1 MRVERA
7 FYGVHQEWRCTTEAH
22 TICATFP
29 LGENP
34 PYSYM
39 ASHPTRI
46 PDDVSL
52 PELTV
57 RGMILGALITVVF
70 TASNVYLGLKVGL
83 TFSSSIP
90 AAVIS
95 MAVLRAL
102 RGGNILE
109 NNMVQTQASAAG
121 TLSSIIFVLPGLL
134 MIGHWQG
141 FPFGLTLA
149 ICASGGILGVLFTI
163 PLRRAMVVDSEL
175 PYPEGVAAAEILRV
189 GSEGDGVSS
198 AEGKSPGEAS
208 SGVREIAFGGVVS
221 ALFAFATTGLKVL
234 GESITAWVPA
244 GAAVFRLTTG
254 FSLALIGAG
263 YLIGIVSGL
272 AILLGIVLSWGI
284 AVPVL
289 TTITPNADGQAIA
302 AFANGLWQHKVRFIG
317 AGTIGVAAIWTLITL
332 AKPMVDGVK
341 TSFAALGQSRG
352 AQGKAVTLARTEQDL
367 SPYWVIG
374 LTLLCVAVWVVTFG
388 IFLADAPLSFG
399 GIATL
404 VICSVVFAVVF
415 GFLVAAACGYMAGL
429 VGSSASPISGI
440 GIVAVVL
447 VSLLILS
454 VSQAS
459 GLLDASGGGK
469 LGIALALFTT
479 SAVIAIATISNDNL
493 QDLKTGW
500 LVGATPWRQQVA
512 LLVGCVVGAA
522 VIPPVL
528 NLLYNAYGFMDALP
542 RPGMDPSQ
550 ALSAP
555 QAILMTAIA
564 KGIFTHQ
571 LDWSMLGIGALLGV
585 ALIAIDAALAKRG
598 GVARVPVIAVG
609 IGIYLPPTVG
619 SVLVIGAVLGWIA
632 HRVLRSRAQA
642 QGKDFAPFAEAA
654 ERRGVL
660 LASGLIVGESLVGVA
675 MAMVVGFTGS
685 DAPLAIVGNGFAP
698 TAEWLALIVF
708 SGICI
713 VIVRRVL
720 ATGR

>member
-1 MRVERA
+1 
-7 FYGVHQEWRCTTEAH
+7 
-22 TICATFP
+22 
-29 LGENP
+29 
-34 PYSYM
+34 
-39 ASHPTRI
+39 
-46 PDDVSL
+46 
-52 PELTV
+52 
-57 RGMILGALITVVF
+57 MILGALITVVF

-163 PLRRAMVVDSEL
+163 PLRRAMVVDSDL

-189 GSEGDGVSS
+189 GSEGDEVSS
-198 AEGKSPGEAS
+198 SADSANSANSAKSVDQAAQAKGQVNDRQANRQLKVDGG
-208 SGVREIAFGGVVS
+208 SGVREIAFGGIVS
-221 ALFAFATTGLKVL
+221 ALFAFATNGLKIF

-244 GAAVFRLTTG
+244 GTAVFRLTSG

-284 AVPVL
+284 AVPIL
-289 TTITPNADGQAIA
+289 TSITPNTDGQAMA
-302 AFANGLWQHKVRFIG
+302 VFANGLWQHKVRFIG
-317 AGTIGVAAIWTLITL
+317 AGTIGVAAVWTLITL
-332 AKPMVDGVK
+332 FKPMVEGVK
-341 TSFAALGQSRG
+341 TSFTALGQSRSRGTG
-352 AQGKAVTLARTEQDL
+352 AKLGRTEQDL
-367 SPYWVIG
+367 SPRWVIG
-374 LTLLCVAVWVVTFG
+374 LTLVCVAVWVVTFG
-388 IFLADAPLSFG
+388 VFLSDAPLSAG

-404 VICSVVFAVVF
+404 VACSVVFAVVF

-459 GLLDASGGGK
+459 GLLDTTSGGK
-469 LGIALALFTT
+469 LAIALALFTT
-479 SAVIAIATISNDNL
+479 AAVIAIATISNDNL

-528 NLLYNAYGFMDALP
+528 NLLYNAYGFTDALP
-542 RPGMDPSQ
+542 RAGMDPSQ

-571 LDWSMLGIGALLGV
+571 LDWSMLGIGAILGLV
-585 ALIAIDAALAKRG
+585 LISIDAMLAKRG
-598 GVARVPVIAVG
+598 GVARLPVIAVG
-609 IGIYLPPTVG
+609 IGVYLPPTIG
-619 SVLVIGAVLGWIA
+619 SALVIGSVLGWIS
-632 HRVLRSRAQA
+632 HRVMKARAKA
-642 QGKDFAPFAEAA
+642 HGKDFGPYAEAA

-685 DAPLAIVGNGFAP
+685 DAPLAIVGNGFAA
-698 TAEWLALIVF
+698 TADWLAFVAFAAVCVVL
-708 SGICI
+708 
-713 VIVRRVL
+713 VRRVL
-720 ATGR
+720 AAVPR

>member
-1 MRVERA
+1 
-7 FYGVHQEWRCTTEAH
+7 
-22 TICATFP
+22 
-29 LGENP
+29 
-34 PYSYM
+34 M
-39 ASHPTRI
+39 ASLPTRI
-46 PDDVSL
+46 PDAVSL

-163 PLRRAMVVDSEL
+163 PLRRAMVVDSDL

-189 GSEGDGVSS
+189 GSEGDDAALSDDKTS
-198 AEGKSPGEAS
+198 PAKREGTQEA

-221 ALFAFATTGLKVL
+221 ALFAFATAGLKVL
-234 GESITAWVPA
+234 GESITAWIPA

-272 AILLGIVLSWGI
+272 AILFGIVFSWGI

-289 TTITPNADGQAIA
+289 TSITPNTDGQTIA
-302 AFANGLWQHKVRFIG
+302 AFANGLWQHKVRFMG
-317 AGTIGVAAIWTLITL
+317 AGVIGVSAVWTLITL

-341 TSFAALGQSRG
+341 TSFTALGQSRG
-352 AQGKAVTLARTEQDL
+352 KGGKGRAFGRTEQDL

-374 LTLLCVAVWVVTFG
+374 LTLVCVAVWVVTFG
-388 IFLADAPLSFG
+388 VFLAEAPLSFG
-399 GIATL
+399 AIATL
-404 VICSVVFAVVF
+404 VACSVIFAVVF

-459 GLLDASGGGK
+459 GLLDTSEGSK
-469 LGIALALFTT
+469 LAIALALFTT

-528 NLLYNAYGFMDALP
+528 NLLYNAYGFTDALP

-564 KGIFTHQ
+564 KGIFTHK
-571 LDWSMLGIGALLGV
+571 LDWSMLGIGALLGL
-585 ALIAIDAALAKRG
+585 ALIAIDAMLAKRG
-598 GVARVPVIAVG
+598 GVARLPVIAVG
-609 IGIYLPPTVG
+609 IGIYLPPTIG

-632 HRVLRSRAQA
+632 QRVLKARARA
-642 QGKDFAPFAEAA
+642 QGKDYGPFAEAA

-685 DAPLAIVGNGFAP
+685 DSPLAIVGSHFAP

-708 SGICI
+708 AGIC
-713 VIVRRVL
+713 VVLVRRVL
-720 ATGR
+720 ATR

>member
-1 MRVERA
+1 
-7 FYGVHQEWRCTTEAH
+7 
-22 TICATFP
+22 
-29 LGENP
+29 
-34 PYSYM
+34 M

-46 PDDVSL
+46 PDAVSL

-163 PLRRAMVVDSEL
+163 PLRRAMVVDSDL

-189 GSEGDGVSS
+189 GSEGD
-198 AEGKSPGEAS
+198 EGTPTAGKKAATGNES

-221 ALFAFATTGLKVL
+221 ALFAFATAGLKVL
-234 GESITAWVPA
+234 GESITAWIPA

-272 AILLGIVLSWGI
+272 AILLGVVLTWGI

-289 TTITPNADGQAIA
+289 TSITPNPDGLAIA

-317 AGTIGVAAIWTLITL
+317 AGVIGVAAVWTLITL

-341 TSFAALGQSRG
+341 TSFAALGKSRG
-352 AQGKAVTLARTEQDL
+352 ARGAGALARTEQDL

-388 IFLADAPLSFG
+388 VFLADAPLSFG
-399 GIATL
+399 AIATL

-459 GLLDASGGGK
+459 GLLDTGAGSK
-469 LGIALALFTT
+469 LAIALALFTT
-479 SAVIAIATISNDNL
+479 AAVIAIATISNDNL

-528 NLLYNAYGFMDALP
+528 NLLYNAYGFTDALP

-571 LDWSMLGIGALLGV
+571 LDWSMLGIGAVLGLT
-585 ALIAIDAALAKRG
+585 LIAIDAMLAKRG

-609 IGIYLPPTVG
+609 IGIYLPPTIG
-619 SVLVIGAVLGWIA
+619 SVLVIGALLGWIA
-632 HRVLRSRAQA
+632 QRVLKARAKA
-642 QGKDFAPFAEAA
+642 KGEDYGPYAEAA

-685 DAPLAIVGNGFAP
+685 DAPLALVGSSFAP
-698 TAEWLALIVF
+698 TSEWLALIVF
-708 SGICI
+708 VGICV

-720 ATGR
+720 ATAR

>member
-1 MRVERA
+1 
-7 FYGVHQEWRCTTEAH
+7 
-22 TICATFP
+22 
-29 LGENP
+29 
-34 PYSYM
+34 M

-46 PDDVSL
+46 PDAVSL

-189 GSEGDGVSS
+189 GSEGDEGTPGAGTKASS
-198 AEGKSPGEAS
+198 DNAS

-221 ALFAFATTGLKVL
+221 ALFAFATAGLKVL

-244 GAAVFRLTTG
+244 GTAVFRLTTG
-254 FSLALIGAG
+254 FSMALIGAG

-272 AILLGIVLSWGI
+272 AILLGVVLTWGI

-289 TTITPNADGQAIA
+289 TTITPNPDGVAMA

-317 AGTIGVAAIWTLITL
+317 AGVIGVAAVWTLITL

-341 TSFAALGQSRG
+341 TSFAALGKSRG
-352 AQGKAVTLARTEQDL
+352 AHGNGQGSGLGRTEQDL

-388 IFLADAPLSFG
+388 VFLADAPLSFG

-459 GLLDASGGGK
+459 GLLDTSEGGK
-469 LGIALALFTT
+469 LAIALALFTT
-479 SAVIAIATISNDNL
+479 AAVIAIATISNDNL

-528 NLLYNAYGFMDALP
+528 NLLYNAYGFTDALP
-542 RPGMDPSQ
+542 RAGMDPSQ

-571 LDWSMLGIGALLGV
+571 LDWSMLGIGAVLGL
-585 ALIAIDAALAKRG
+585 ALIAIDAVLAKRG

-609 IGIYLPPTVG
+609 IGIYLPPTIG
-619 SVLVIGAVLGWIA
+619 SVLVIGAVLGWISQ
-632 HRVLRSRAQA
+632 RVLKARAKARGQEY
-642 QGKDFAPFAEAA
+642 GPYAEAA

-685 DAPLAIVGNGFAP
+685 DAPLAVVGSSFAP
-698 TAEWLALIVF
+698 TSEWLALLVF
-708 SGICI
+708 AGIC
-713 VIVRRVL
+713 VMIVRRVL
-720 ATGR
+720 ATAR

>member
-1 MRVERA
+1 
-7 FYGVHQEWRCTTEAH
+7 
-22 TICATFP
+22 
-29 LGENP
+29 
-34 PYSYM
+34 M
-39 ASHPTRI
+39 ASLPTRI
-46 PDDVSL
+46 PDAVSL

-189 GSEGDGVSS
+189 GSEGDDVAS
-198 AEGKSPGEAS
+198 AGGKTSPAKSDSAS
-208 SGVREIAFGGVVS
+208 ETSGVREIAFGGAIS
-221 ALFAFATTGLKVL
+221 ALFAFATAGLKVL
-234 GESITAWVPA
+234 GESITAWIPA

-272 AILLGIVLSWGI
+272 AILFGIVFSWGI

-289 TTITPNADGQAIA
+289 TSMTPNTDSQTIA
-302 AFANGLWQHKVRFIG
+302 AFANGLWQHKVRFMG
-317 AGTIGVAAIWTLITL
+317 AGVIGVSAIWTLITL
-332 AKPMVDGVK
+332 AKPMIDGVK
-341 TSFAALGQSRG
+341 TSFTALGQSRSARGKG
-352 AQGKAVTLARTEQDL
+352 AALGRTEQDL

-374 LTLLCVAVWVVTFG
+374 LTLVCVAVWVVTFG
-388 IFLADAPLSFG
+388 VFLAQAPLSFG
-399 GIATL
+399 AIATL
-404 VICSVVFAVVF
+404 VACSVVFAVVF

-459 GLLDASGGGK
+459 GLLDTSEGSK
-469 LGIALALFTT
+469 LAIALALFTT

-528 NLLYNAYGFMDALP
+528 NLLYNAYGFTDALP

-564 KGIFTHQ
+564 KGIFTHK
-571 LDWSMLGIGALLGV
+571 LDWSMLGIGALLGL
-585 ALIAIDAALAKRG
+585 ALIAIDAVLAKRG
-598 GVARVPVIAVG
+598 GVARLPVIAVG
-609 IGIYLPPTVG
+609 IGIYLPPTIG

-632 HRVLRSRAQA
+632 QRVLKARAKA
-642 QGKDFAPFAEAA
+642 QGKDYGPFAEAA

-708 SGICI
+708 AGIC
-713 VIVRRVL
+713 VVLVRRVL
-720 ATGR
+720 ATTR

>member
-1 MRVERA
+1 M
-7 FYGVHQEWRCTTEAH
+7 
-22 TICATFP
+22 
-29 LGENP
+29 
-34 PYSYM
+34 
-39 ASHPTRI
+39 
-46 PDDVSL
+46 

-57 RGMILGALITVVF
+57 RGIILGALITVIF

-163 PLRRAMVVDSEL
+163 PLRRAMVVDSDL

-189 GSEGDGVSS
+189 GSVDDDDT
-198 AEGKSPGEAS
+198 AQDKRDD
-208 SGVREIAFGGVVS
+208 SGVRDIALGGIVS
-221 ALFAFATTGLKVL
+221 AVFAFATAGLKVF
-234 GESITAWVPA
+234 GESITAWLSA
-244 GAAVFRLTTG
+244 GTAVFRLTTG

-263 YLIGIVSGL
+263 YLIGIVSGM

-289 TTITPNADGQAIA
+289 TTITPNADGQAMA

-317 AGTIGVAAIWTLITL
+317 AGVIGIAAIWTLVTL
-332 AKPMVDGVK
+332 ARPMIEGVK
-341 TSFAALGQSRG
+341 TSFVAIGNSRNQRDQAAG
-352 AQGKAVTLARTEQDL
+352 AGRTEQDL
-367 SPYWVIG
+367 GARWVLG
-374 LTLLCVAVWVVTFG
+374 LTLLCVAVWVVTFA
-388 IFLADAPLSFG
+388 IFLGAAPLSVG

-404 VICSVVFAVVF
+404 VVCSVVFAVVF

-447 VSLLILS
+447 VSLLILG

-459 GLLDASGGGK
+459 GLLDTSTGSSLA
-469 LGIALALFTT
+469 IALALFTT
-479 SAVIAIATISNDNL
+479 AAVIAIATISNDNL
-493 QDLKTGW
+493 QDLKTGY

-512 LLVGCVVGAA
+512 LLIGCVVGAA

-528 NLLYNAYGFMDALP
+528 NLLYNAYGFTDALP
-542 RPGMDPSQ
+542 RAGMDPSQ

-571 LDWSMLGIGALLGV
+571 LDWSMLGIGALLGL
-585 ALIAIDAALAKRG
+585 ALIAIDAVLAKRG

-609 IGIYLPPTVG
+609 IGIYLPPTIG

-632 HRVLRSRAQA
+632 QRVLHARAKA
-642 QGKDFAPFAEAA
+642 QGQDPIKFAEPA

-675 MAMVVGFTGS
+675 MAMVVGFTGE
-685 DAPLAIVGNGFAP
+685 DAPLAIVGKGFAG
-698 TAEWLALIVF
+698 TSEWLALIVF
-708 SGICI
+708 AAICLM
-713 VIVRRVL
+713 IVRRVL
-720 ATGR
+720 AAARG

>member
-1 MRVERA
+1 
-7 FYGVHQEWRCTTEAH
+7 
-22 TICATFP
+22 
-29 LGENP
+29 
-34 PYSYM
+34 M
-39 ASHPTRI
+39 ASLPTRI
-46 PDDVSL
+46 PDTVSL

-163 PLRRAMVVDSEL
+163 PLRRAMVVDSDL

-189 GSEGDGVSS
+189 GSEGDDVT
-198 AEGKSPGEAS
+198 AADGKASPARAGANEA
-208 SGVREIAFGGVVS
+208 SGVREIAFGGAIS
-221 ALFAFATTGLKVL
+221 ALFALATAGLKVL
-234 GESITAWVPA
+234 GESITVWIPA

-263 YLIGIVSGL
+263 YLIGMVSGI
-272 AILLGIVLSWGI
+272 AILLGIVFSWGI

-289 TTITPNADGQAIA
+289 TSITPNTDGQAIA
-302 AFANGLWQHKVRFIG
+302 AFANGLWQHKVRFMG
-317 AGTIGVAAIWTLITL
+317 AGVIGVSAIWTLITL

-341 TSFAALGQSRG
+341 TSFTALGQSRG
-352 AQGKAVTLARTEQDL
+352 TRGKSAAPGRTEQDL

-374 LTLLCVAVWVVTFG
+374 LTLVCVAVWVVTFG
-388 IFLADAPLSFG
+388 VFLAQAPLSFG

-404 VICSVVFAVVF
+404 VACSVVFAVVF

-459 GLLDASGGGK
+459 GLLDTSEGSK
-469 LGIALALFTT
+469 LAIALALFTT

-528 NLLYNAYGFMDALP
+528 NLLYNAYGFTDALP

-564 KGIFTHQ
+564 KGIFTHK
-571 LDWSMLGIGALLGV
+571 LDWSMLGIGALLGL
-585 ALIAIDAALAKRG
+585 ALIAVDAVLAKRG
-598 GVARVPVIAVG
+598 GVARLPVIAVG
-609 IGIYLPPTVG
+609 IGIYLPPTIG
-619 SVLVIGAVLGWIA
+619 SVLVIGALLGWIA
-632 HRVLRSRAQA
+632 QRVLKARAKA
-642 QGKDFAPFAEAA
+642 QGKDFGPFAEAA

-685 DAPLAIVGNGFAP
+685 DSPLAIVGSGFAP
-698 TAEWLALIVF
+698 TSEWLALVVF
-708 SGICI
+708 AGIC
-713 VIVRRVL
+713 VVLVRRVL
-720 ATGR
+720 ATTR

>member
-1 MRVERA
+1 
-7 FYGVHQEWRCTTEAH
+7 
-22 TICATFP
+22 
-29 LGENP
+29 
-34 PYSYM
+34 
-39 ASHPTRI
+39 
-46 PDDVSL
+46 
-52 PELTV
+52 
-57 RGMILGALITVVF
+57 
-70 TASNVYLGLKVGL
+70 
-83 TFSSSIP
+83 
-90 AAVIS
+90 
-95 MAVLRAL
+95 
-102 RGGNILE
+102 
-109 NNMVQTQASAAG
+109 MVQTQASAAG

-163 PLRRAMVVDSEL
+163 PLRRAMVVDSDL

-189 GSEGDGVSS
+189 GSEGDEGTPS
-198 AEGKSPGEAS
+198 ADTKPAANGKASAGNEA
-208 SGVREIAFGGVVS
+208 SGVREIAFGGIVS
-221 ALFAFATTGLKVL
+221 ALFAFATAGLKVL
-234 GESITAWVPA
+234 GESITAWIPA

-272 AILLGIVLSWGI
+272 AILLGAVLTWGI

-289 TTITPNADGQAIA
+289 TAITPNPDGVAMA

-317 AGTIGVAAIWTLITL
+317 AGVIGVAAIWTLITL

-341 TSFAALGQSRG
+341 TSFAALGKSRG
-352 AQGKAVTLARTEQDL
+352 AGKQGSGEALGRTEQDL
-367 SPYWVIG
+367 SPFWVIG

-388 IFLADAPLSFG
+388 VFLADAPLSFG
-399 GIATL
+399 GVATL
-404 VICSVVFAVVF
+404 VVCSVVFAVVF

-459 GLLDASGGGK
+459 GLLDTTEGSK
-469 LGIALALFTT
+469 LAIALALFTT

-528 NLLYNAYGFMDALP
+528 NLLYNAYGFTDALP
-542 RPGMDPSQ
+542 RAGMDPSQ

-564 KGIFTHQ
+564 KGIFTHK
-571 LDWSMLGIGALLGV
+571 LDWSMLGIGAVLGL
-585 ALIAIDAALAKRG
+585 ALIAIDAVLAKRG

-609 IGIYLPPTVG
+609 IGIYLPPTIG
-619 SVLVIGAVLGWIA
+619 SVLVIGALLGWIS
-632 HRVLRSRAQA
+632 HRVLKARAKA
-642 QGKDFAPFAEAA
+642 QGKDFGPFAEAA

-685 DAPLAIVGNGFAP
+685 DAPLAIVGSGFAP
-698 TAEWLALIVF
+698 TSEWLALAVF
-708 SGICI
+708 AGICV

-720 ATGR
+720 SATR

>member
-1 MRVERA
+1 
-7 FYGVHQEWRCTTEAH
+7 
-22 TICATFP
+22 
-29 LGENP
+29 
-34 PYSYM
+34 M

-46 PDDVSL
+46 PDAVSL

-189 GSEGDGVSS
+189 GSEGDEGTPSS
-198 AEGKSPGEAS
+198 GKNASGNEA

-221 ALFAFATTGLKVL
+221 ALFAFATAGLKVL
-234 GESITAWVPA
+234 GESITAWIPA

-272 AILLGIVLSWGI
+272 AILLGVVLTWGI

-289 TTITPNADGQAIA
+289 TAVTPNPDGVAMA

-317 AGTIGVAAIWTLITL
+317 AGVIGVAAVWTLITL

-341 TSFAALGQSRG
+341 TSFAALGKSRG
-352 AQGKAVTLARTEQDL
+352 ARGKAEAPGRTEQDL

-374 LTLLCVAVWVVTFG
+374 LTLVCVAVWVVTFG
-388 IFLADAPLSFG
+388 VFLADAPLSFG

-404 VICSVVFAVVF
+404 VVCSVVFAVVF

-459 GLLDASGGGK
+459 GLLDTGAGSK
-469 LGIALALFTT
+469 LAIALALFTT
-479 SAVIAIATISNDNL
+479 AAVIAIATISNDNL

-528 NLLYNAYGFMDALP
+528 NLLYNAYGFTDALP

-571 LDWSMLGIGALLGV
+571 LDWSMLGIGAVLGLT
-585 ALIAIDAALAKRG
+585 LIAIDAVLAKRG

-609 IGIYLPPTVG
+609 IGIYLPPTIG
-619 SVLVIGAVLGWIA
+619 SVLVIGALLGWIA
-632 HRVLRSRAQA
+632 QRVLKARAKA
-642 QGKDFAPFAEAA
+642 KGEDYGPYAEAS

-685 DAPLAIVGNGFAP
+685 DAPLALVGSSFAS
-698 TAEWLALIVF
+698 TSEWLALIVF
-708 SGICI
+708 AGICV
-713 VIVRRVL
+713 VIVHRVL
-720 ATGR
+720 ATAR

>member
-1 MRVERA
+1 
-7 FYGVHQEWRCTTEAH
+7 
-22 TICATFP
+22 
-29 LGENP
+29 
-34 PYSYM
+34 M

-46 PDDVSL
+46 PDAVSL

-189 GSEGDGVSS
+189 GSEGDEGTQSTDKTASS
-198 AEGKSPGEAS
+198 GKGA

-221 ALFAFATTGLKVL
+221 ALFAFATAGLKVL

-254 FSLALIGAG
+254 FSLALVGAG

-272 AILLGIVLSWGI
+272 AILLGVVLTWGI

-289 TTITPNADGQAIA
+289 TTITPNPDGVAMA

-317 AGTIGVAAIWTLITL
+317 AGVIGVAAIWTLITL

-341 TSFAALGQSRG
+341 TSFTALGKSRG
-352 AQGKAVTLARTEQDL
+352 TRRQTVGRTEQDL
-367 SPYWVIG
+367 SPRWVIG

-388 IFLADAPLSFG
+388 VFLADAPLSVG

-404 VICSVVFAVVF
+404 VVCSVVFAVVF

-459 GLLDASGGGK
+459 GLLDTSGGSK
-469 LGIALALFTT
+469 LAIALALFTT
-479 SAVIAIATISNDNL
+479 AAVIAIATISNDNL

-528 NLLYNAYGFMDALP
+528 NLLYNAYGFTDALP
-542 RPGMDPSQ
+542 RAGMDPSQ

-571 LDWSMLGIGALLGV
+571 LDWSMLGIGAALGL
-585 ALIAIDAALAKRG
+585 ALIGIDAVLAKRG

-609 IGIYLPPTVG
+609 IGIYLPPTIG
-619 SVLVIGAVLGWIA
+619 SVLVIGALLGWIA
-632 HRVLRSRAQA
+632 QRVLKARAKA
-642 QGKDFAPFAEAA
+642 QGKDFGPYAEAA

-675 MAMVVGFTGS
+675 MAMVVGFTGT
-685 DAPLAIVGNGFAP
+685 DAPLAIVGKSFAS
-698 TAEWLALIVF
+698 TSEWLALVVF
-708 SGICI
+708 VGICV

-720 ATGR
+720 ATAR